1 MKLWP
6 KRLGMLVD
14 QNDCQNEINR
24 SDRAD
29 CMTMNDDSSLLGLA
43 FAGGVI
49 TLNVL
54 CVACC
59 LALIYFKLRPA
70 GSMTSPFAG
79 GAWWF
84 VVVVG
89 AITALVLLALYLKGS
104 SASTDRYTGIG
115 LLASIPYFLPM
126 VISGFVALFLKR

>member
-1 MKLWP
+1 
-6 KRLGMLVD
+6 
-14 QNDCQNEINR
+14 
-24 SDRAD
+24 
-29 CMTMNDDSSLLGLA
+29 MTMNEDSNLLGLA

-59 LALIYFKLRPA
+59 LALIYFKFRPA
-70 GSMTSPFAG
+70 GPMASPFATS
-79 GAWWF
+79 AWWF

-89 AITALVLLALYLKGS
+89 AIAAFVMLALYVKGS
-104 SASTDRYTGIG
+104 SAGTDRYTGIG

-126 VISGFVALFLKR
+126 VISGFVALFLKH

>member
-1 MKLWP
+1 
-6 KRLGMLVD
+6 
-14 QNDCQNEINR
+14 
-24 SDRAD
+24 
-29 CMTMNDDSSLLGLA
+29 MTMNNDSNVLGLA

-54 CVACC
+54 CVVCC

-70 GSMTSPFAG
+70 GAMASPFAG

-89 AITALVLLALYLKGS
+89 AIAAFVMLALYVKGS
-104 SASTDRYTGIG
+104 SAGTDRYAGIG

-126 VISGFVALFLKR
+126 AISGFIALFLKR

>member
-1 MKLWP
+1 
-6 KRLGMLVD
+6 
-14 QNDCQNEINR
+14 
-24 SDRAD
+24 
-29 CMTMNDDSSLLGLA
+29 MNDDSNLLGLA

-49 TLNVL
+49 TLNVI
-54 CVACC
+54 CVTCC
-59 LALIYFKLRPA
+59 LALIYLKLRPPGA
-70 GSMTSPFAG
+70 MASPFAG
-79 GAWWF
+79 SAWWF

-89 AITALVLLALYLKGS
+89 AIAALVMLALYVKGS